1 MSRKIP
7 NKPFTSSSEAK
18 PSEAPKK
25 KTTSPASTPSSKQA
39 APAPTPVVTPSGS
52 TYSSGFK
59 FIWLLVIIAMG
70 GAFGYYGVPAIR
82 NEISPVAADRVSFN
96 DTILNYEVGATG
108 RLAVSVQGQYSR
120 NDVRWTSSDLSIVDI
135 DQGGNIFAKAPGTVI
150 IRAFVGDGSVQ
161 DTLIINV
168 SPRE

>member
-25 KTTSPASTPSSKQA
+25 KTTSPASMPSSKQA
-39 APAPTPVVTPSGS
+39 APTPVVTPSGS
-52 TYSSGFK
+52 TYSAGFR
-59 FIWLLVIIAMG
+59 FIWLLLIIALG
-70 GAFGYYGVPAIR
+70 GVVGYYGVPAIR

-96 DTILNYEVGATG
+96 DTILNYDVGATG
-108 RLAVSVQGQYSR
+108 RLSVSVQGRYSR

-161 DTLIINV
+161 DTLVINV